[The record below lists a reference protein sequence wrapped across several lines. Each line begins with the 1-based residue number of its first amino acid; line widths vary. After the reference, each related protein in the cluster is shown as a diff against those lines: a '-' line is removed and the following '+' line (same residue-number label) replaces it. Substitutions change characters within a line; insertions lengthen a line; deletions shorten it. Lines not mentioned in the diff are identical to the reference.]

1 MAIRHPRRARSVKAA
16 DRELDDRLLTLLYA
30 SHFDA
35 VTCFVAGLVADA
47 AQRDDIVQETFVR
60 AWRNID
66 RIDFDAG
73 NPRSF
78 LFTVAQNIMV
88 DQWRSQRRRGEVLV
102 GGEVAV
108 PTPDSVNK
116 ALEQMMIGE
125 ALVRLS
131 PEHREVIKALYF
143 DGLTVAEAADR
154 LELAIGT
161 VKSRSYYAVRA
172 LRAVFDEMGLL

>member
-1 MAIRHPRRARSVKAA
+1 MAIRPSRRDRSVKVD
-16 DRELDDRLLTLLYA
+16 DRDLGDRLLTCLY
-30 SHFDA
+30 SSNYDA
-35 VTCFVAGLVADA
+35 VTRFVGGLVSDS

-66 RIDFDAG
+66 RIDFDTG

-78 LFTVAQNIMV
+78 LFTIAQNIMI
-88 DQWRSQRRRGEVLV
+88 DQWRSQRRRGEILV
-102 GGEVAV
+102 DRDVTVA
-108 PTPDSVNK
+108 TPDSVNK
-116 ALEQMMIGE
+116 AMEQIMIGE

-131 PEHREVIKALYF
+131 PEHRQVIKALYF

-172 LRAVFDEMGLL
+172 LRVLFDEMGLL